1 MRSLKAVA
9 TDLAAAHRKAD
20 SATSTIKFF
29 PGATQNEVRLLE
41 VSSTAPTT
49 GEVLPF
55 GFGADAAKGIDYPS
69 IVILVSPSEW
79 QDIQNG
85 KLRLPSGWDLDTA
98 EDL

>member
-9 TDLAAAHRKAD
+9 ADLAAAHRKAD
-20 SATSTIKFF
+20 TATTTIKFF
-29 PGATQNEVRLLE
+29 PGATQHEVWLLE

-55 GFGADAAKGIDYPS
+55 GFGADAARGVDYPS
-69 IVILVSPSEW
+69 IVILVSPTEW

-85 KLRLPSGWDLDTA
+85 KLRLPNGWDLNTA